1 MSVRS
6 TFPHPVEE
14 IENLEIPMA
23 DGVHLAARVFM
34 PTDAKSRPVP
44 AIIECNPY
52 RKREGLIHRDTLAYP
67 YLAGHGYACMRIDLR
82 GSGESGG
89 VIDDE
94 YSERELRD
102 LYDAIEWIAKQP
114 WCTGKVGMTG
124 KSWSGFNA
132 LQVAA
137 MQPPSLKAI
146 IPVHASADR
155 YADDVHYM
163 GGTVLHDNF
172 AWASIM
178 YALQALP
185 PDPVL
190 VGNRWR
196 TMWQQRLDG
205 MEFWLKRWAE
215 HQQRDA
221 YWKRASVCED
231 YARIRCPIL
240 GVGGW
245 EDGYSN
251 TVPMLIEGCRDVPV
265 HGLVGPWGHNFPFNA
280 LPGPQIGYLQYCLRW
295 WDRWLKDK
303 DTGIDREPAYRVWM
317 NDSFRPDPTSDER
330 AGRWIAEDRWPS
342 PRVAMKSWHCGNGG
356 LADQPTGPWQR
367 AIRSESHTGI
377 TNLEWCAHGDGS
389 PDMPADQRP
398 DDARSLTFD
407 TEPLVAPVTMLGA
420 PVATLVFS
428 SDKPL
433 ANVAVRLCDVWPD
446 GTSSRVTFML
456 FNLTHRDGHAKPAP
470 LEPGKRYTV
479 RIALNHVA
487 HRFLT
492 GQRIRL
498 AVSTQ
503 WWPMMWPSPEDAT
516 ITLHEG
522 SRLDLPL
529 RPDRPE
535 DTQWADFGSP
545 ETAPPIPSET
555 VREHKVEHIV
565 TRDIGKGTTT
575 ARMIKDAGSNYLPTV
590 DILTDQEIEQT
601 YTIADGDPLS
611 MTAEAR
617 ETQMLSREGWE
628 IEIRTRTTM
637 TCSAK
642 AFHVTAELDAFEN
655 GTRVHSR
662 DESFTIPRDLN

>member
-14 IENLEIPMA
+14 IENLEIPMG

-67 YLAGHGYACMRIDLR
+67 YLAGHGYACLRIDLR
-82 GSGESGG
+82 GSGDSGG

-137 MQPPSLKAI
+137 MQPPSLRAI
-146 IPVHASADR
+146 IPVHAAADR

-163 GGTVLHDNF
+163 GGTFLHDNF

-185 PDPVL
+185 PDPIL
-190 VGNRWR
+190 VGDKWR
-196 TMWQQRLDG
+196 AMWQQRLDG
-205 MEFWLKRWAE
+205 MEFWLKRWTE
-215 HQQRDA
+215 HQRRDA

-231 YARIRCPIL
+231 YARIRTPIL
-240 GVGGW
+240 AVGGW

-251 TVPMLIEGCRDVPV
+251 TVPMLLEGCRDIPV

-280 LPGPQIGYLQYCLRW
+280 VPGPQIGYLQYCLRW
-295 WDRWLKDK
+295 WDRWLKDE

-317 NDSFRPDPTSDER
+317 NDSFRPDPTASER

-342 PRVAMKSWHCGNGG
+342 PHVSMETWHLGDGT
-356 LADQPTGPWQR
+356 LATDQPGGWQR
-367 AIRSESHTGI
+367 TIRSESMTGT
-377 TNLEWCAHGDGS
+377 TNLEWCSHGDGS
-389 PDMPADQRP
+389 PDMAADQRA

-407 TEPLVAPVTMLGA
+407 TEPLTEPVTMLGA
-420 PVATLVFS
+420 PVVTLILS
-428 SDKPL
+428 SDRPL
-433 ANVAVRLCDVWPD
+433 AKLALRLCDVWPD
-446 GTSSRVTFML
+446 GASSRVTFML
-456 FNLTHRDGHAKPAP
+456 FNLAHRNGHASPAP
-470 LEPGKRYTV
+470 LIPGQHYTV
-479 RIALNHVA
+479 RIPLNHTA
-487 HRFLT
+487 HRFLA

-498 AVSTQ
+498 SVSTQ
-503 WWPMMWPSPEDAT
+503 WWPMMWPAPDDAT
-516 ITLHEG
+516 ISLHAG
-522 SRLDLPL
+522 SRLELPL

-535 DTQWADFGSP
+535 DSQWADLGTP
-545 ETAPPIPSET
+545 ETAPPVASES
-555 VREHKVEHIV
+555 VREAHVEHIV

-575 ARMIKDAGSNYLPTV
+575 ARLIKDSGSDYLPTV
-590 DILTDQEIEQT
+590 DILTDAELEQI

-611 MTAEAR
+611 ATAEAR
-617 ETQMLSREGWE
+617 ETQTLSREGWE

-637 TCSAK
+637 KGSEA
-642 AFHVTAELDAFEN
+642 AFHITAELDVFEN

-662 DESFTIPRDLN
+662 DEKYKIPRDFN